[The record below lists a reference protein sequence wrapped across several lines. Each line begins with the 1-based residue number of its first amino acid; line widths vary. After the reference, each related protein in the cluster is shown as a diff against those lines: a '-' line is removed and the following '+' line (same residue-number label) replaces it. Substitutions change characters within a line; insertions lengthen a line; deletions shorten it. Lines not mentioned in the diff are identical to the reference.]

1 MIVSP
6 SAQLQGLTT
15 LSERHP
21 HPFYNQAPVPQPL
34 AVLEQ
39 RILGMGNGMAY
50 SLERLAWNGGGK
62 GGGKE
67 GTLHIPVSQ
76 LLLTIMLME
85 WNLTLYWPPLAF
97 FQIQQDCQRR
107 GCGFIK

>member
-50 SLERLAWNGGGK
+50 SLERLAWNGGGE
-62 GGGKE
+62 GGGKR
-67 GTLHIPVSQ
+67 GHPSHPCQ
-76 LLLTIMLME
+76 STIINYYADGME
-85 WNLTLYWPPLAF
+85 SNLILATS
-97 FQIQQDCQRR
+97 
-107 GCGFIK
+107 GFLPDSTGLPKKRLWFY